1 MPAKRARLE
10 NVPVHKT
17 ILAIHAHPDDVEI
30 LAAGTLA
37 RLSAAGHRVLI
48 VSMTPGDCG
57 SRDRAPEQIAAIRR
71 KEAAAAAQRIGAVY
85 RCAEFRDLA
94 IFDDDASRRRV
105 TELLRAVRPDVV
117 LTASPVDYMC
127 DHEATSALVRDAC
140 FGAPA
145 PNYLTSPESPA
156 PALSVIPHLY
166 FMDPIGGVDREN
178 RPVMADFYVDIG
190 PQFETKRSMLAEHAS
205 QREWLL
211 AQHGMDDYL
220 LTMERWTRE
229 AGCRAGVDFAEGF
242 RHYKGHP
249 YPATPLLEDLLGHVV
264 RRPREPNRGSE

>member
-1 MPAKRARLE
+1 M
-10 NVPVHKT
+10 NKT

-37 RLSAAGHRVLI
+37 QLSAAGHRVTI

-57 SRDRAPEQIAAIRR
+57 SRHRAPEDIAAMRR
-71 KEAAAAAQRIGAVY
+71 KEAAAAAQRIGAAY
-85 RCAEFRDLA
+85 GCAEFRDLA
-94 IFDDDASRRRV
+94 IFNDDGSRRRV
-105 TELLRAVRPDVV
+105 TETLRAVRPDVV
-117 LTASPVDYMC
+117 VTASPVDYMC

-145 PNYLTSPESPA
+145 ANYTTSAVSPA
-156 PALSVIPHLY
+156 PALATVPHLY

-178 RPVMADFYVDIG
+178 RPVIADFYVDIG
-190 PQFETKRSMLAEHAS
+190 PQFETKRAMLAEHAS

-211 AQHGMDDYL
+211 AQHGIDDYL

-229 AGCRAGVDFAEGF
+229 AGRRAGVIFAEGF
-242 RHYKGHP
+242 RHYRGHP
-249 YPATPLLEDLLGHVV
+249 YPATPLLEDLLGQAI
-264 RRPREPNRGSE
+264 RPPAQPARESASR